1 VLRARKPSAAVLVAA
16 LALAAGCGQGGGAG
30 GGGGGGGEGGDA
42 LEVAAGILARAPD
55 AGGLRKLLA
64 PDDDSFQA
72 EGDRWTSS
80 GWRAAAAHRFDALG
94 VRLPATSDGVIEV
107 GVSRVERLRL
117 RLTLEGAASAP
128 AESSRGRVVYPG
140 ALPWGDVVVAA
151 SPTVLEQVVLLRE
164 APPSALAWSVGLS
177 SGITGV
183 TEDGRGGLFWLDA
196 TGDAVLHLPRP
207 VVFDATG
214 ARLPA
219 DIRFEQGRL
228 AVTFDASR
236 VVFPALLDPAIE
248 SAFWQQ
254 LMPTTSPPARF
265 QAAMTFDT
273 KRGVAVLFG
282 GQASNV
288 GQTLLGDTWEWDGT
302 AWSQKCPSPCMPP
315 SARPGAAMTFDST
328 RDVALLFGGGVS
340 GMEQSDTWSYD
351 GQSWK
356 SLCAQGCMGPSA
368 RTQATL
374 AFDAGSGKAVLF
386 GGSVACTPPLGDT
399 WLWNGATWTSASS
412 MTAPAGRW
420 GAGMV
425 YDAAHALTV
434 LFGGAGGGVTG
445 YFNDTWTWKSATST
459 WTQVCA
465 QPPCMGPPA
474 RTDLGMAFDA
484 LPGKT
489 VIFGG
494 SAGNPQ
500 FADTWEWDGAA
511 WSNPVGSNAPSARD
525 QVAMTYDTKRARVV
539 LFGGNAGGTPLA
551 DTWEYHSH
559 GAACTADAQCDT
571 GHCVD
576 RVCCESVCGTCQRCD
591 QVASLQPGPPQPG
604 PVATPGVCSAVTGA
618 QDPDSCTGDMTCDAE
633 GQCKGG
639 PGTVCAS
646 PADCASGSC
655 IQGCCD
661 GVTPCV
667 PGDAGAPLPEA
678 GSGEDGGGGN
688 GAAPGGHPGGCS
700 CHAVG
705 TTSGSPAGAFAGL
718 VLSMAAFAA
727 RASRRRR
734 WMRAG
739 IAVTSTGAIAAAAAS
754 CSLVTPFDELSSQWP
769 PDAAVPADAGESATE
784 AQSDTSTRDT
794 MTESPA
800 GPDGGPATPPSNP
813 ALWSVRFGDSQ
824 DQRVYAVAAAPGG
837 NLLVAGA
844 FAGTIDF
851 GGGMAVASTGGY
863 DAFVA
868 MLDAQGHAV
877 WARSFSDVP
886 NSPTGDQLA
895 YGVAADGSGDV
906 YVCGSFTNS
915 LAVSTTMLQSAGG
928 KDAFVVRLDPTGKLL
943 WAVPAGGPG
952 DQVAFGI
959 SSDARGDTVVEGAF
973 EDTLTIG
980 NSPVTSR
987 GGFDA
992 FTALLSPNGGVGWI
1006 TQVGGAADEVGTAA
1020 GLADGG
1026 APYATGYLSGQ
1037 TYVNALPEAGALASA
1052 GGYDVA
1058 AYGFAPN
1065 NGGPIYA
1072 ARFGDPANQ
1081 YGYALAIDAIGI
1093 GHLALAGPFQGTLSF
1108 GGTTTPLQSAGLDDV
1123 FVAKIDLAG
1132 TPQWAA
1138 RFGDPEDQIAYGVA
1152 LDPGGNVVVTGS
1164 MQGTATL
1171 GASTIRSAGGDDV
1184 VLAKLDPDGKPLW
1197 IERFGDPS
1205 DQVGT
1210 ALTTVLAGTSYDIV
1224 LVGNFAGQ
1232 IDLGAG
1238 ALQSQGD
1245 DDFFVAVFGP

>member
-1 VLRARKPSAAVLVAA
+1 MLRARKPSAAVVVAA
-16 LALAAGCGQGGGAG
+16 LALAAGCGQGGGAAG
-30 GGGGGGGEGGDA
+30 SGDA
-42 LEVAAGILARAPD
+42 LEITAAIVARAPD
-55 AGGLRKLLA
+55 AAGVARLMT
-64 PDDDSFQA
+64 PDDDSFQV
-72 EGDRWTSS
+72 EGDQWTSS
-80 GWRAAAAHRFDALG
+80 GWRAAAAHRFDRLG
-94 VRLPATSDGVIEV
+94 ARLPATSDGAVEV

-117 RLTLEGAASAP
+117 RLTLEGAASVP

-140 ALPWGDVVVAA
+140 ALPSGDVVVVA
-151 SPTVLEQVVLLRE
+151 SPTVLEQLVLLRE
-164 APPSALAWSVGLS
+164 APSSALAWSVGLS

-183 TEDGRGGLFWLDA
+183 AEDGQGGLFWLDT
-196 TGDAVLHLPRP
+196 TGDPVLHLPRP

-214 ARLPA
+214 AAIPA
-219 DIRFEQGRL
+219 DVRFGEGRL
-228 AVTFDASR
+228 IVAFDASR
-236 VVFPALLDPAIE
+236 VVFPAVLDPAIE
-248 SAFWQQ
+248 SSFWQQ
-254 LMPTTSPPARF
+254 LSPSMSPPARF

-282 GQASNV
+282 GQTSNAASSA
-288 GQTLLGDTWEWDGT
+288 LGDTWEWDGT
-302 AWSQKCPSPCMPP
+302 TWSPKCASPCMPP

-328 RDVALLFGGGVS
+328 RDVALLFGGGAN

-368 RTQATL
+368 RTQAML
-374 AFDAGSGKAVLF
+374 AFDASSGKAVLF

-399 WLWNGATWTSASS
+399 WTWNGTTWTSLSP
-412 MTAPAGRW
+412 MTVPAGRW

-425 YDAAHALTV
+425 YDAAHAVTV
-434 LFGGAGGGVTG
+434 LFGGAGAGFTG

-465 QPPCMGPPA
+465 QAPCMGPPA

-484 LPGKT
+484 VPGKT

-494 SAGNPQ
+494 STGSPQ

-511 WSNPVGSNAPSARD
+511 WSTLAGSNAPSARD
-525 QVAMTYDTKRARVV
+525 QMAMAYDTKRARVV
-539 LFGGNAGGTPLA
+539 LFGGNAGGTTLA

-559 GAACTADAQCDT
+559 GAACTADTQCDT

-576 RVCCESVCGTCQRCD
+576 GVCCESVCGTCQRCD
-591 QVASLQPGPPQPG
+591 QVAPLQPGPPQPG

-618 QDPDSCTGDMTCDAE
+618 QDPDSCAGNMTCDAE
-633 GQCKGG
+633 GQCKGKS
-639 PGTVCAS
+639 GTFCTS

-667 PGDAGAPLPEA
+667 PGDAGAPPPEG
-678 GSGEDGGGGN
+678 GSAGEDGGGGS
-688 GAAPGGHPGGCS
+688 GAAPGGRPGGGCS

-705 TTSGSPAGAFAGL
+705 TAGGSPAGAFAGL
-718 VLSMAAFAA
+718 ALSMAVVAA
-727 RASRRRR
+727 RAARRRR
-734 WMRAG
+734 WMGAG
-739 IAVTSTGAIAAAAAS
+739 MIVTSTGALGAVAAS
-754 CSLVTPFDELSSQWP
+754 CSLVTPLDELSSQWP
-769 PDAAVPADAGESATE
+769 PDAAAAADSRESATE
-784 AQSDTSTRDT
+784 AANETSTVDT
-794 MTESPA
+794 MPEGPA
-800 GPDGGPATPPSNP
+800 GPDAAPTPPSNP

-824 DQRVYAVAAAPGG
+824 DQKVYAVAAAPSG

-851 GGGMAVASTGGY
+851 GGGMAVGSTGGY

-868 MLDAQGHAV
+868 MLDPHGNAV
-877 WARSFSDVP
+877 WARSFGDVP
-886 NSPTGDQLA
+886 KAPVGDQLA
-895 YGVAADGSGDV
+895 FGVAVDGSGDS

-915 LAVSTTMLQSAGG
+915 LAASTMLQSVGG
-928 KDAFVVRLDPTGKLL
+928 KDAFVLRLDPTGKLL
-943 WAVPAGGPG
+943 WTVPVAGPG
-952 DQVAFGI
+952 DQVALGI
-959 SSDARGDTVVEGAF
+959 SSDARGDSVVEGAF

-980 NSPVTSR
+980 NSPLTSR

-992 FTALLSPNGGVGWI
+992 FTALLSPNGGVSWI
-1006 TQVGGAADEVGTAA
+1006 TQVGGTADEVGTAV

-1026 APYATGYLSGQ
+1026 APYATAYFSGQ
-1037 TYVNALPEAGALASA
+1037 SYFNALPEAGALASA
-1052 GGYDVA
+1052 GGYDVG

-1081 YGYALAIDAIGI
+1081 YGYAIAMDAIGI
-1093 GHLALAGPFQGTLSF
+1093 GHLALAGPFQRSMSF
-1108 GGTTTPLQSAGLDDV
+1108 GGTTLQSAGLDDV

-1152 LDPGGNVVVTGS
+1152 IDPGGDVVVTGS

-1171 GASTIRSAGGDDV
+1171 GGSTIRSAGGNDV

-1205 DQVGT
+1205 DQVGM

-1238 ALQSQGD
+1238 TLQSQGD
-1245 DDFFVAVFGP
+1245 DDFFVAEFGP